1 MDDFLKR
8 TWLEIDLDAIRGNYQ
23 KIRSFV
29 APEAK
34 VMAVIKAD
42 AYGHGVEYTAREMS
56 GAGVDWFAVS
66 NLEEAIQV
74 RRAGLDNPLL
84 ILGYTPPEYAQQLA
98 VNGISQAVFDENYG
112 RQLAACA
119 QRDGVQVRIH
129 VKVDTGMTRIGF
141 PYRDNVE
148 DAGSVDAIEAVCA
161 LPGLYP
167 EGLFTHLSCADEEG
181 DAEVYTR
188 IQYDLFLDIAERL
201 GRRKVCFE
209 LRHCSN
215 SAATVHYPEMH
226 LDLVRPG
233 ILFYGMMPSPEL
245 SDPLSLHPAMEMKT
259 VISQIKD
266 AA

>member
-1 MDDFLKR
+1 
-8 TWLEIDLDAIRGNYQ
+8 
-23 KIRSFV
+23 
-29 APEAK
+29 
-34 VMAVIKAD
+34 
-42 AYGHGVEYTAREMS
+42 
-56 GAGVDWFAVS
+56 
-66 NLEEAIQV
+66 
-74 RRAGLDNPLL
+74 
-84 ILGYTPPEYAQQLA
+84 
-98 VNGISQAVFDENYG
+98 
-112 RQLAACA
+112 
-119 QRDGVQVRIH
+119 
-129 VKVDTGMTRIGF
+129 MTRIGF

-245 SDPLSLHPAMEMKT
+245 SDPLSLHPAMEMK
-259 VISQIKD
+259 SGDLPDQRGAGGRARQLWPHLCD
-266 AA
+266 AARYAAGDRAGRVCGRIPARLVWQCGKLLLRGGARVPVVGRICMDQCMLDVSAVPDALEGAYRNRIRRGNHRG